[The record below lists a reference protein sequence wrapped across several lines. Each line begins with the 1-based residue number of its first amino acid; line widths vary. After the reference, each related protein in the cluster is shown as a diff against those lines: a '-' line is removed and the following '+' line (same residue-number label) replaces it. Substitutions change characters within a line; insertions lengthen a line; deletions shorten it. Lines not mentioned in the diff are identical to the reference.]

1 MRDVSKDLLLVIDVQ
16 NVYLP
21 GEAWACP
28 GSVAAITNIL
38 KLLSSPNAP
47 DALIT
52 QYLPPV
58 DPKGRW
64 KNYNETYRDINE
76 NAYYNELE
84 ARINSLARSG
94 RYPLV
99 QKDTYSALKHPQVQ
113 KALEGK
119 TTIVLTGVVAE
130 CCVLATMLDAIDLGY
145 QVIYL
150 TDCVAGQTPA
160 KEAAALQIAGD
171 FAPVHTLVMTS
182 EEYLNHFSAS

>member
-64 KNYNETYRDINE
+64 KNYNETYREINE

-130 CCVLATMLDAIDLGY
+130 
-145 QVIYL
+145 
-150 TDCVAGQTPA
+150 TPA